1 MTSAPSSTRM
11 ASRSAP
17 DITARS
23 RSCNVS
29 VFRQPRARPFIS
41 TTQWPKSTRWWRAS
55 TRSGKYSAEPHSI
68 EPDMDSKNLYQEVI
82 LDHNKKPRNWGKLAD
97 ASHQAEGLNPLCGD
111 HIWLSLK
118 LDGDKVGSIAFEGE
132 SCAICKASS
141 SMMTKIADL
150 EYTPNP
156 NARKFVLKE
165 PLTNGLARSFE
176 NAEQAQRDALAT
188 KLFAIPHVSNVFYI
202 DNWITVTQDGEADWQ
217 NLLREVATP
226 IREAPAAEKASEE
239 FAKAAAWL
247 AEEEGGGATMSE
259 SDKLKLEQINE
270 LLDEEVRPFLQGD
283 GGDLYVVGLEGS
295 TLKVHYQGACGTCP
309 SSISGTLAGIEGLVK
324 RIDPEMEVVAV

>member
-1 MTSAPSSTRM
+1 MP
-11 ASRSAP
+11 
-17 DITARS
+17 
-23 RSCNVS
+23 
-29 VFRQPRARPFIS
+29 
-41 TTQWPKSTRWWRAS
+41 
-55 TRSGKYSAEPHSI
+55 
-68 EPDMDSKNLYQEVI
+68 
-82 LDHNKKPRNWGKLAD
+82 
-97 ASHQAEGLNPLCGD
+97 
-111 HIWLSLK
+111 
-118 LDGDKVGSIAFEGE
+118 
-132 SCAICKASS
+132 
-141 SMMTKIADL
+141 KIADL

-176 NAEQAQRDALAT
+176 SAEQAQRDELAK

-239 FAKAAAWL
+239 FAEAAAWL
-247 AEEEGGGATMSE
+247 AKDEGGGATLSD

-309 SSISGTLAGIEGLVK
+309 SSISGTLAGIEGLVR
-324 RIDPEMEVVAV
+324 RIDPEMEVIAV